1 MPGRA
6 PEAAVVER
14 PGPAAPARPRHAH
27 PDDEQRPV
35 RAATELPVRA
45 ATVLP
50 PDVPAPAPD
59 VPPLAATGAVTPTTA
74 GRPAATRP
82 SKPLVRQSGLMGQP
96 GVVDAEVIDEARD
109 LVVTGGGRPVVAGAV
124 AAEMVSALTEVA
136 FREARAD
143 EWVVAE
149 PGLPDVPASTA
160 LEPVRTGPRVL
171 EADSW
176 DTSVQ
181 PLVDQHYQGRRR
193 AGAGSARLWI
203 VIGLVVAA
211 LAAAITVPFLLTSG
225 SGTPTT
231 DRTAGGALPPGI
243 DGNKD
248 ISGTSGPGATPSP
261 TVTGIPAVAGA
272 SPGVTATADPA
283 SPVPSAPASGSTS
296 TAPPAGFA
304 PITMEAEAG
313 GSKTSWGGTAAR
325 SSLAGASGGV
335 VIDRVGEHWSGSTTD
350 GYVDFRNIVVT
361 DGGSYTVTI
370 YYVYLAAGVDNPRR
384 LTITANGSGAQS
396 QSFSATSTV
405 ATRVVTVNLQGGIA
419 NTIRLTHDDVQ
430 SPAIDK
436 IVISKP

>member
-1 MPGRA
+1 
-6 PEAAVVER
+6 
-14 PGPAAPARPRHAH
+14 
-27 PDDEQRPV
+27 
-35 RAATELPVRA
+35 
-45 ATVLP
+45 
-50 PDVPAPAPD
+50 
-59 VPPLAATGAVTPTTA
+59 
-74 GRPAATRP
+74 
-82 SKPLVRQSGLMGQP
+82 MGQP

-160 LEPVRTGPRVL
+160 LVPVRTGPRVL
-171 EADSW
+171 DADSW

-181 PLVDQHYQGRRR
+181 PLADQDYQGRRR
-193 AGAGSARLWI
+193 AGTGSARLWI

-225 SGTPTT
+225 SGTPTV

-243 DGNKD
+243 DGNED
-248 ISGTSGPGATPSP
+248 ISGTSGPGATPSGNG
-261 TVTGIPAVAGA
+261 TGLPPVAGA
-272 SPGVTATADPA
+272 SPGVTATADPTETA
-283 SPVPSAPASGSTS
+283 SPDPSASVSGSAS
-296 TAPPAGFA
+296 TAPPSGFA
-304 PITMEAEAG
+304 PITMEAESG
-313 GSKTSWGGTAAR
+313 GSKTSWGGTATR

-361 DGGSYTVTI
+361 NGGSYTVTI
-370 YYVYLAAGVDNPRR
+370 YYVYLASGVDNPRR

-396 QSFSATSTV
+396 QSFAATSTV